1 MRGHLRLG
9 TDHGEGLTMATT
21 PKTQL
26 GTIACLCCGETIPV
40 KRAENG
46 TLSFPCPWCDFPG
59 YAKTT
64 WGCYERIAAQV
75 KRKPAPASEPAPA
88 TAPKAAP
95 PKAAPAPAPK
105 APTTTTAPAPAPRP
119 RSSIFDIGS

>member
-1 MRGHLRLG
+1 
-9 TDHGEGLTMATT
+9 MATT

-26 GTIACLCCGETIPV
+26 GTMGCLCCGETIPV

-59 YAKTT
+59 YAKAGTE
-64 WGCYERIAAQV
+64 CHRIVSGKV
-75 KRKPAPASEPAPA
+75 KGKTPPPATEPAQAP
-88 TAPKAAP
+88 APKAAP

-105 APTTTTAPAPAPRP
+105 APPTTAPAPAARP